1 MTVQHDQL
9 IGLKVNVK
17 LSSTFLT
24 LPVAKKD
31 VVRVAGIDTVE
42 SLTILG
48 KNHGPPFL
56 QYLVRGID
64 LEELFRSELLHCI
77 LFSLLL
83 FSLRFT
89 NIFLT
94 SRELSN
100 LEIFALMTYV
110 LM

>member
-9 IGLKVNVK
+9 VGLKVNVK

-31 VVRVAGIDTVE
+31 VVRVSGIDTVE

-48 KNHGPPFL
+48 KNHGSPFL

-64 LEELFRSELLHCI
+64 LEEPLRTELLHCI
-77 LFSLLL
+77 LLSLLL

-94 SRELSN
+94 SRELSK
-100 LEIFALMTYV
+100 LELFAWMTYV